1 MHRIDKEKEVK
12 GVEKEKAEIL
22 SLLEMLNENIIVLQ
36 RIEFALL
43 ACMRERLRLFVQLKE
58 QPLWSS
64 ELEREFCLFRSETA
78 SKKSV

>member
-1 MHRIDKEKEVK
+1 MR
-12 GVEKEKAEIL
+12 GVEKEKAEII

-36 RIEFALL
+36 QIEFALL

-64 ELEREFCLFRSETA
+64 ELEHEFCLFCSEIA

>member
-1 MHRIDKEKEVK
+1 MR
-12 GVEKEKAEIL
+12 GVEKEKAEII

-43 ACMRERLRLFVQLKE
+43 ACMRERLRLFVQLRQ

-64 ELEREFCLFRSETA
+64 ELEREFCLFRSDIA